1 MFLQKSKKAIFS
13 FPETT
18 KSNENEKKISLD
30 SDAQENITSKIPD
43 LNL

>member
-18 KSNENEKKISLD
+18 KSNKGRSLD